1 MRQIV
6 LIILVA
12 VCSQGCVI
20 PGIEGPVS
28 RSLTASRQLSLRGV
42 AAMEQGRDAEA
53 QTLLAKAVK
62 ACPEDTEARRHY
74 AESLWR
80 CGRRDE
86 AKVQLSAAAEAL
98 DEDPSLRVRVAQMHL
113 ETGQAKLALHNAEAA
128 IDLNPKLADGWAVR
142 GDVMLSAGQ
151 FEESLADYHRALGY
165 APNDRKI
172 LLQIAR
178 LYHQTNR
185 PDRELATLQSL
196 ADSYSPGE
204 EPQHVLRRLGA
215 AMVAMGRYD
224 DGIQTLTTAL
234 DRGNPTP
241 EILYNLSEAEMSVG
255 NLDRATLAAREALS
269 IRPNHQPSR
278 QILDRL
284 ETATRPDATLQR

>member
-6 LIILVA
+6 LLILIA

-20 PGIEGPVS
+20 PGIDGPVS

-42 AAMEQGRDAEA
+42 AAMEQGRDEEA
-53 QTLLAKAVK
+53 RSLLAKAVK

-86 AKVQLSAAAEAL
+86 AKVQLSTAAEAL

-113 ETGQAKLALHNAEAA
+113 ETGQAQLALHNAEAA

-142 GDVMLSAGQ
+142 GDVMLSTGQ
-151 FEESLADYHRALGY
+151 FEEALADYHRALGY

-204 EPQHVLRRLGA
+204 EPQDVLRRLGA

-255 NLDRATLAAREALS
+255 NLDRATLAARESLS
-269 IRPNHQPSR
+269 LQPNHQPSR

>member
-6 LIILVA
+6 LLVLVT

-113 ETGQAKLALHNAEAA
+113 ETGQAQLALQNAEAA

-269 IRPNHQPSR
+269 LQPNHQPSR

-284 ETATRPDATLQR
+284 ETATHPAAPLQR

>member
-1 MRQIV
+1 
-6 LIILVA
+6 
-12 VCSQGCVI
+12 
-20 PGIEGPVS
+20 
-28 RSLTASRQLSLRGV
+28 
-42 AAMEQGRDAEA
+42 
-53 QTLLAKAVK
+53 
-62 ACPEDTEARRHY
+62 
-74 AESLWR
+74 
-80 CGRRDE
+80 
-86 AKVQLSAAAEAL
+86 
-98 DEDPSLRVRVAQMHL
+98 
-113 ETGQAKLALHNAEAA
+113 
-128 IDLNPKLADGWAVR
+128 
-142 GDVMLSAGQ
+142 
-151 FEESLADYHRALGY
+151 
-165 APNDRKI
+165 
-172 LLQIAR
+172 

-204 EPQHVLRRLGA
+204 EPQDVLRRLGA

-234 DRGNPTP
+234 DRGTPTP